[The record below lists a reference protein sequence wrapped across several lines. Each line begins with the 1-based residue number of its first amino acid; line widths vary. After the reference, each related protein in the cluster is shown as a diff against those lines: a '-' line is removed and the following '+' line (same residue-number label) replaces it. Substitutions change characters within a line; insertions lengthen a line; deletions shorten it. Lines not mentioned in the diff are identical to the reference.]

1 MSPAPARPVG
11 PPEHGLGELVWVRLG
26 NYPWWP
32 ALVSVISSFRQ
43 KIFYNR
49 STSSAAF

>member
-11 PPEHGLGELVWVRLG
+11 PPEHGLGDLVWVRLG

-32 ALVSVISSFRQ
+32 ALVSLISSL
-43 KIFYNR
+43 
-49 STSSAAF
+49 